1 MSQTRADFY
10 LLNDENVDKSLH
22 FACRLL
28 EKAYLSGH
36 RIFVRCQDEEQAT
49 LLDDRLWTFSATS
62 FIPHHRVIT
71 KELNP
76 MDSPIEISTAEP
88 PKTSADILFNL
99 SPLVPHNPLQFK
111 RILELVLPH
120 EEAKIISRAHY
131 KAYKAQGVQIETHSR
146 C

>member
-36 RIFVRCQDEEQAT
+36 RIFVRCEDEEQAM

-62 FIPHHRVIT
+62 FIPHHRVMT
-71 KELNP
+71 HELKLA
-76 MDSPIEISTAEP
+76 DIPIEISTAEP
-88 PKTSADILFNL
+88 SKTSSDILF
-99 SPLVPHNPLQFK
+99 
-111 RILELVLPH
+111 
-120 EEAKIISRAHY
+120 IISCILFA
-131 KAYKAQGVQIETHSR
+131 IL
-146 C
+146 